1 LPNSFIAKSDI
12 PVSLVALKEESNPL
26 SQLLLWC
33 VVFFFFL
40 GSDEVGEER
49 KIKTRKKEFE
59 SHLFGGGK

>member
-33 VVFFFFL
+33 VVFFFF
-40 GSDEVGEER
+40 GIGRGGRRE
-49 KIKTRKKEFE
+49 KNKNKKERV
-59 SHLFGGGK
+59 